1 MLLKLL
7 SVTRR
12 KGLSC
17 GLASIAAV
25 LGGLLCSSR
34 EGGKLEKARDLER
47 GDFIFFLTLKI
58 LHEIKKL
65 LPSCSAAGTVA

>member
-1 MLLKLL
+1 MLLELL

-17 GLASIAAV
+17 GLSSIAVV
-25 LGGLLCSSR
+25 LEGLLCSFM
-34 EGGKLEKARDLER
+34 EGGKLEKTRVLER
-47 GDFIFFLTLKI
+47 GDFFFLTLKI

-65 LPSCSAAGTVA
+65 LPSRSAAGTVV

>member
-1 MLLKLL
+1 MLLELL

-17 GLASIAAV
+17 GLSSIVVV
-25 LGGLLCSSR
+25 LEGLLCSFM
-34 EGGKLEKARDLER
+34 EGGKLEKTQVLER
-47 GDFIFFLTLKI
+47 GDFFFFLTLKI

-65 LPSCSAAGTVA
+65 LPSRSAAGTVA